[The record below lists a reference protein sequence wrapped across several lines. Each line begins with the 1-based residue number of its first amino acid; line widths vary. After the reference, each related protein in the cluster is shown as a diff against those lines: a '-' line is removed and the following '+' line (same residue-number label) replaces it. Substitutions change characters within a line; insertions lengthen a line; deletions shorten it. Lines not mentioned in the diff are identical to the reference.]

1 MLNIEIISCL
11 SDNYSYLL
19 EDKELNIVGI
29 IDPSDFDTYCYVK
42 NGQEQTC
49 HLLSYQS
56 EIAFLMVLGDDL
68 NLRYEPVQ
76 AQGWGDDQRFTND
89 SWCDLMN
96 ASCASIRQ
104 TR

>member
-1 MLNIEIISCL
+1 MTRFVLGSGEIFES
-11 SDNYSYLL
+11 
-19 EDKELNIVGI
+19 ER
-29 IDPSDFDTYCYVK
+29 DPSDFDTYCYRK

-76 AQGWGDDQRFTND
+76 AQG
-89 SWCDLMN
+89 
-96 ASCASIRQ
+96 
-104 TR
+104 